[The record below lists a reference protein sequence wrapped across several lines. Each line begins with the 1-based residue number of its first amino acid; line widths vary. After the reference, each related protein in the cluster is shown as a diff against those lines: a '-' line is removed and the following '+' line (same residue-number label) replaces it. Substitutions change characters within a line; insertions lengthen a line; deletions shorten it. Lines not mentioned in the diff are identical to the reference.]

1 AHREGSDYPQA
12 PTIPHNNSSPGD
24 TSAPRPSRASPVP
37 PIESRAWGIAD
48 MALPPPPDNDNAR
61 RGDRAEYRLV
71 TKYGTTSKWWK
82 HFKVYH
88 AQHYRE
94 DIGCKNIALCTLCF
108 NEINVAKGI
117 TGLSSHVQRHH
128 VDVYNR
134 MEFPNLYRVDE
145 IVSSSE
151 NRSNEVAASV
161 NNSPSVGIVD
171 LIGAVKLPNKNKRN
185 ANVLA
190 ATTAWVIEE
199 NQPLTAV
206 EKPSFRRMMSTIDP
220 FYPKTTTKAV
230 RNDISYL
237 GIVSWEALKRELK
250 GKYFS
255 LTTDHWTSPNDET
268 YSCLTVHWIENGMM
282 HRAVLTF
289 EVFSGTT
296 TGHALGEDFVRV
308 FNLYEFDLKYVVAV
322 VTDTTGNMNTF
333 GEYLRQ
339 RDQYEILE
347 DVEKLLEPT
356 AVAQKYLEGEKYPT
370 ISLVPFFLHSIRRQY
385 EDMANDDSKSGPVV
399 NLAGV
404 LLKDFEKRYLTR
416 SQPVFSTEIRRAHGR
431 YEGLPADTII
441 ASALDP
447 RTKNLRP
454 FIPDSEH
461 DYIWK
466 ELLNLM
472 IQLKIANAP
481 ITSVATAT
489 AVDSLSHCPLQRARL
504 DGGAGTRGMFDEL
517 IVSNQRQDE
526 AVTSQA
532 LSVHIQESMRRSCS
546 DELER
551 YRFTEVS
558 LPMFCLG
565 TGDEEQFS
573 DPLMW
578 WEARKI
584 AYPTLYVLAQRYL
597 SIPAT
602 SAPSE
607 RLWSLASRIVT
618 IRRARLESSLIGDL
632 MFIKEN
638 SLILDKHFYD
648 ITGETRILPKVYPA
662 GDGDKDN
669 KSGDDVINVD

>member
-1 AHREGSDYPQA
+1 
-12 PTIPHNNSSPGD
+12 
-24 TSAPRPSRASPVP
+24 
-37 PIESRAWGIAD
+37 
-48 MALPPPPDNDNAR
+48 
-61 RGDRAEYRLV
+61 
-71 TKYGTTSKWWK
+71 
-82 HFKVYH
+82 
-88 AQHYRE
+88 
-94 DIGCKNIALCTLCF
+94 
-108 NEINVAKGI
+108 
-117 TGLSSHVQRHH
+117 
-128 VDVYNR
+128 
-134 MEFPNLYRVDE
+134 
-145 IVSSSE
+145 
-151 NRSNEVAASV
+151 
-161 NNSPSVGIVD
+161 
-171 LIGAVKLPNKNKRN
+171 
-185 ANVLA
+185 
-190 ATTAWVIEE
+190 
-199 NQPLTAV
+199 
-206 EKPSFRRMMSTIDP
+206 MSTIDP
-220 FYPKTTTKAV
+220 FCPKITIKAE

-237 GIVSWEALKRELK
+237 GIVSREALKRELK

-268 YSCLTVHWIENGMM
+268 YSCLTAHWIENGMM

-308 FNLYEFDLKYVVAV
+308 FNLYEFDLKYVIAV

-333 GEYLRQ
+333 GQYLQQRGVKHLYCVNHVLHLNAKLAYVDSNLPGSGNAIKVAHSLVEYFTKSTQAMGKLLRQQAQNEHYEGKIPLKPLQDVVTRWWSTYRMLSRLRYLRMAIQ
-339 RDQYEILE
+339 NLIFNKSITATDLTQDQYEILE

-356 AVAQKYLEGEKYPT
+356 AIAQKYLEGEKYPT

-385 EDMANDDSKSGPVV
+385 EDMANDDTKSGPVV

-416 SQPVFSTEIRRAHGR
+416 SEPVFSTEIRRAHGR
-431 YEGLPADTII
+431 YEGIPADTII
-441 ASALDP
+441 AAALDP

-461 DYIWK
+461 DSIWK

-472 IQLKIANAP
+472 IQHKIANVP
-481 ITSVATAT
+481 LTSVATAT
-489 AVDSLSHCPLQRARL
+489 AVDSLSHRPLQRARL

-532 LSVHIQESMRRSCS
+532 LSVTVQESTRRFCS

-551 YRFTEVS
+551 YRFIEAS

-578 WEARKI
+578 WEGRKI

-648 ITGETRILPKVYPA
+648 IAGETRILPKVYPA

-669 KSGDDVINVD
+669 NGGGDVINVD